1 MEQQKPKLSILWHS
15 VSPFCACYDEETE
28 VLTLNGWKKIKD
40 IEVSEKVATLNP
52 ETQELEFQKAN
63 KKFIYDYNGLMYR
76 IKSKF
81 VDLLVTPNHKM
92 YIAKRQ
98 RDGSWKFRLEEAQKI
113 YAKAVKY
120 LKAAKWKGVQPEYF
134 VLPPVEVKK
143 TEGRQN
149 PPYTYKAFREPRQ
162 IRTEDWVRF
171 LGYWLSEGYIDHNP
185 NYSRGKYETGNYTI
199 GIRQKNP
206 ELLKKMGKALERVT
220 IGKVY
225 YYEDKV
231 IVRDKQLWNYL
242 KRFGYCPEKF
252 IPEEIKN
259 LTSELLQIFLEAYW
273 EGDGQKDFHRIFTSS
288 SRMKDDL
295 QEIIIKAGFAS
306 DFVERKLGITY
317 IRGRK
322 IVPKHNIYV
331 LSFNSWNT
339 KPLVNKTSRQDS
351 FVKYSGKVYCVEVP
365 NHILLVRRNG
375 KTVFSGNSGYGK
387 VTRYV
392 TNLLSQNGY
401 RVVISAYYGVE
412 PGQQIVLNPN
422 LIMVG
427 SKIGQFGIQSSR
439 MYADMYRTDVSLLH
453 TDFWAFPDFPRLHPR
468 AILHSPQDSEE
479 YDPATYEATKL
490 YFSVTTLTEWSK
502 RDFEKHGIKVDEVI
516 HHGVDTSIFKP
527 LDKKECRKHFGYP
540 EDKFIFG
547 MVSANNDKEDR
558 KNWSG
563 TLRAFR
569 HLLDQDP
576 DIGREC
582 RLVLF
587 TDPVNPAGYPIA
599 SIAHKLGLDQYV
611 FLFPSQLFNVGI
623 PDTELNMLYNC
634 FDVHVLCSKREGF
647 GLCVD
652 KDTLIETSQG
662 VKPIKEV
669 EVGDRVLAKEGDFK
683 SVLGRKKRLT
693 SGVQIKVQ
701 GLPSIITSKEHQF
714 LVSKNSRGAKVKNLE
729 WLKASDLEKG
739 DFLFVPRPKLD
750 KSLPVKVDLK
760 DYVPWKANSDSV
772 WSSHSFSN
780 EPGYY
785 SLMKHL
791 GYSKRT
797 AETVLKYLKNPEF
810 RPKRERLKQIVEIAR
825 SSGIEIPKNKKY
837 PRFQPLN
844 EDFLSIIGWYLA
856 EGSVSS
862 ALELSLGIKDREWFK
877 QINCLKNLGTVKE
890 EFEGRKWRILLCGP
904 WKEFFKQFGT
914 SANAKKIPE
923 WLYLSGSF
931 LQPLVRSLLLGDGC
945 SIDGMIQLCTASRT
959 LAYQYRQILLSW
971 GYYPSIRNDPRTGVY
986 LVTVCGAQAELLAK
1000 FLKLEGWFKPKKA
1013 KTKRKGNSAIGK
1025 DTFILVPIR
1034 EIKEHPE
1041 TEMFDIQVEDSQTF
1055 VGGGILLHNTILES
1069 MCSGIPNIVH
1079 NYSSMTELVRGRGWL
1094 VKSLTSGINRIIT
1107 PINSEFHIPD
1117 TYDLYEKM
1125 KRSYLRPQER
1135 EKYSLL
1141 SRKYALQHDWN
1152 IIFREKWLPY
1162 LEEIRNKLPNE
1173 MVGDTETKRS
1183 MWRKLSENL

>member
-1 MEQQKPKLSILWHS
+1 
-15 VSPFCACYDEETE
+15 
-28 VLTLNGWKKIKD
+28 
-40 IEVSEKVATLNP
+40 
-52 ETQELEFQKAN
+52 
-63 KKFIYDYNGLMYR
+63 
-76 IKSKF
+76 
-81 VDLLVTPNHKM
+81 
-92 YIAKRQ
+92 
-98 RDGSWKFRLEEAQKI
+98 
-113 YAKAVKY
+113 
-120 LKAAKWKGVQPEYF
+120 
-134 VLPPVEVKK
+134 
-143 TEGRQN
+143 
-149 PPYTYKAFREPRQ
+149 
-162 IRTEDWVRF
+162 
-171 LGYWLSEGYIDHNP
+171 
-185 NYSRGKYETGNYTI
+185 
-199 GIRQKNP
+199 
-206 ELLKKMGKALERVT
+206 
-220 IGKVY
+220 
-225 YYEDKV
+225 
-231 IVRDKQLWNYL
+231 
-242 KRFGYCPEKF
+242 
-252 IPEEIKN
+252 
-259 LTSELLQIFLEAYW
+259 
-273 EGDGQKDFHRIFTSS
+273 
-288 SRMKDDL
+288 
-295 QEIIIKAGFAS
+295 
-306 DFVERKLGITY
+306 
-317 IRGRK
+317 
-322 IVPKHNIYV
+322 
-331 LSFNSWNT
+331 
-339 KPLVNKTSRQDS
+339 
-351 FVKYSGKVYCVEVP
+351 
-365 NHILLVRRNG
+365 
-375 KTVFSGNSGYGK
+375 
-387 VTRYV
+387 
-392 TNLLSQNGY
+392 
-401 RVVISAYYGVE
+401 
-412 PGQQIVLNPN
+412 
-422 LIMVG
+422 
-427 SKIGQFGIQSSR
+427 
-439 MYADMYRTDVSLLH
+439 
-453 TDFWAFPDFPRLHPR
+453 
-468 AILHSPQDSEE
+468 
-479 YDPATYEATKL
+479 
-490 YFSVTTLTEWSK
+490 
-502 RDFEKHGIKVDEVI
+502 
-516 HHGVDTSIFKP
+516 
-527 LDKKECRKHFGYP
+527 
-540 EDKFIFG
+540 

-587 TDPVNPAGYPIA
+587 TDPNNPAGYPIA

-611 FLFPSQLFNVGI
+611 FLFPSQLFNIGI

-652 KDTLIETSQG
+652 KDTLIETTDG

-669 EVGDRVLAKEGDFK
+669 NIGDRVLTKEGDFK
-683 SVLGRKKRLT
+683 RVLGKKKRLT

-701 GLPSIITSKEHQF
+701 GLPPIITSKEHRF
-714 LVSKNSRGAKVKNLE
+714 LVSKNVRGAKVKNLE
-729 WLKASDLEKG
+729 WFEASELAKG
-739 DFLFVPRPKLD
+739 DFVFIPRPKLN
-750 KSLPVKVDLK
+750 KSLLLKVDLK
-760 DYVPWKANSDSV
+760 DYVPSWNADSESV
-772 WSSHSFSN
+772 WSRHSFSI

-785 SLMKHL
+785 SLMKTL

-797 AETVLKYLKNPEF
+797 AETVLKYLKNPEIG
-810 RPKRERLKQIVEIAR
+810 PKKKKLKQIVETVRNID
-825 SSGIEIPKNKKY
+825 IEIPKCKKY
-837 PRFQPLN
+837 LRFQSLN

-877 QINCLKNLGTVKE
+877 QIDCLKKLGKVKE
-890 EFEGRKWRILLCGP
+890 ESEGKKWRILLCGP

-1013 KTKRKGNSAIGK
+1013 ETKRKGNSAIVQ

-1055 VGGGILLHNTILES
+1055 IGGGILLHNTILES

-1135 EKYSLL
+1135 DKYSLL

-1152 IIFREKWLPY
+1152 IIFREKWIPY
-1162 LEEIRNKLPNE
+1162 LQEIGDKLEKHPLSVIGVSEKKDE
-1173 MVGDTETKRS
+1173 MFRS
-1183 MWRKLSENL
+1183 KFQEVV